1 MISFLTRESH
11 ASLEHLVYFY
21 VTDAVKLIID
31 DVCLFNAATRRAESQ
46 MQTLVTTELSRRHF
60 VCVSILLP
68 ALLFSYLIFLYLDF
82 SQVHILSF
90 SILWHLFSCP
100 KSFDE

>member
-31 DVCLFNAATRRAESQ
+31 DVCLFNVATRRAENQ
-46 MQTLVTTELSRRHF
+46 MQTLVTIEL
-60 VCVSILLP
+60 
-68 ALLFSYLIFLYLDF
+68 
-82 SQVHILSF
+82 
-90 SILWHLFSCP
+90 
-100 KSFDE
+100 

>member
-31 DVCLFNAATRRAESQ
+31 DGCLFNAATRRAESQ
-46 MQTLVTTELSRRHF
+46 MQTLVTTEL
-60 VCVSILLP
+60 
-68 ALLFSYLIFLYLDF
+68 
-82 SQVHILSF
+82 
-90 SILWHLFSCP
+90 
-100 KSFDE
+100 